1 MMYVDD
7 ASTHSPELQSVHV
20 KELCKVAAE
29 RRSKSVVTGDMQ
41 PLMDALP
48 VVEEVKR
55 TKRNETRKTPTQA
68 NKHGKYQR
76 R

>member
-1 MMYVDD
+1 MMHVDD
-7 ASTHSPELQSVHV
+7 AITHSPELQSVHV

-48 VVEEVKR
+48 IVEEVKR
-55 TKRNETRKTPTQA
+55 TKCNETRKTPAHA
-68 NKHGKYQR
+68 NKHGKYRQR
-76 R
+76 